1 MQPSSQ
7 INSLFFTPCLQ
18 PLARPMFRNVRV
30 PQFWRFLIF
39 RRTEDKER
47 FLQHLQEALGGPISF
62 CLKVTKSQIAWLIS
76 FISELK
82 GLKNAQPLRHPLSRH
97 QKRWKIV
104 WLCWIY
110 CKFHYL
116 NFLFLVEFYFILASI
131 FYNFLDFFSGSL
143 LCFCFLLLLIPFLIQ
158 RKPPFP
164 IFGYWCLLPAFSR
177 D

>member
-1 MQPSSQ
+1 
-7 INSLFFTPCLQ
+7 
-18 PLARPMFRNVRV
+18 MFRNVRV
-30 PQFWRFLIF
+30 PQYWRFFLIF

-82 GLKNAQPLRHPLSRH
+82 GLKNAQPLRHLLSCH
-97 QKRWKIV
+97 QKRWILLR
-104 WLCWIY
+104 LCWIY

-131 FYNFLDFFSGSL
+131 FYNFLNFSGNL
-143 LCFCFLLLLIPFLIQ
+143 LCFCFLLFLILFLIQ
-158 RKPPFP
+158 RKPLSP

-177 D
+177 DKERLSLPHSKMSNLRKPTIT